1 MYTQTRSSSSV
12 QYSVT
17 CATLRLVAMAMSE
30 CCSSSFGASCEKEHV
45 RIDHREA
52 FAYARSL
59 PMLDYQRKLCSC
71 RVNYYDK

>member
-1 MYTQTRSSSSV
+1 
-12 QYSVT
+12 
-17 CATLRLVAMAMSE
+17 MAMSE

-71 RVNYYDK
+71 RVNYYDKVMSYRALCVRACAINDN